1 MPTGKSKSSRP
12 RAGHG
17 FGSAMTGDA
26 MRTRVS
32 SAKPARHR
40 NRVKPAKPAAVS
52 RRSPRKT

>member
-1 MPTGKSKSSRP
+1 MPTGKSKPSRP

-26 MRTRVS
+26 IRTRVG

-40 NRVKPAKPAAVS
+40 VRVEPKTVA
-52 RRSPRKT
+52 RRGRRKS